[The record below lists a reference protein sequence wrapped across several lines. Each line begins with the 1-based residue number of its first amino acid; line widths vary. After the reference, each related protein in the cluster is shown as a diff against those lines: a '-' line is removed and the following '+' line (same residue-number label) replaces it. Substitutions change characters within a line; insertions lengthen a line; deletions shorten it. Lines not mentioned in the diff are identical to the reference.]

1 MKKKNQATIILTI
14 SMMVWNFLN
23 FLKKN
28 FAHKFL
34 ALNINELTTSRG
46 D

>member
-14 SMMVWNFLN
+14 SMMVWNFL
-23 FLKKN
+23 KI
-28 FAHKFL
+28 FAYKFL